1 MELTSKRTKT
11 LKRADKEALIGFG
24 LHLKELREAK
34 GLTQLSL
41 SFSAQVSPHYL
52 SDLENGRR
60 NPSFV
65 ILRRLSSALGI
76 RLSELLDY

>member
-1 MELTSKRTKT
+1 MALTPKKRAEA
-11 LKRADKEALIGFG
+11 KRADAEALLSFG
-24 LHLKELREAK
+24 LRLKELREQR

-41 SFSAQVSPHYL
+41 SFFCQVSPHYL

-65 ILRRLSSALGI
+65 ILRRLAAAFELS
-76 RLSELLDY
+76 LSELLDY